1 MLIKQSG
8 KAVIKRSLKIG
19 AALLIVTVVY
29 YLVAG
34 WLPRTE
40 MLMPFHEIRDEIAF
54 IIIIFRLIPSIVL
67 GLGVSD
73 SIFIPDPS
81 TTLGWF
87 LGWMLSFL
95 VFFILGF
102 ILSILIE
109 SIKNA
114 RR

>member
-19 AALLIVTVVY
+19 AALLIVTVIY

-40 MLMPFHEIRDEIAF
+40 MLMPFHEIRDGIALT
-54 IIIIFRLIPSIVL
+54 IIILTLAPSILL

-73 SIFIPDPS
+73 SIFIPNPS

-87 LGWMLSFL
+87 LGWTLSLL

-109 SIKNA
+109 AIKNA
-114 RR
+114 HR

>member
-1 MLIKQSG
+1 MLINKN
-8 KAVIKRSLKIG
+8 VIKRSLKIG

-34 WLPRTE
+34 WLPRAE
-40 MLMPFHEIRDEIAF
+40 MLIPFHEIRDGIAL
-54 IIIIFRLIPSIVL
+54 IIIILTLAPSILL

-73 SIFIPDPS
+73 SIFIPNPS

-109 SIKNA
+109 AIKNA
-114 RR
+114 RK